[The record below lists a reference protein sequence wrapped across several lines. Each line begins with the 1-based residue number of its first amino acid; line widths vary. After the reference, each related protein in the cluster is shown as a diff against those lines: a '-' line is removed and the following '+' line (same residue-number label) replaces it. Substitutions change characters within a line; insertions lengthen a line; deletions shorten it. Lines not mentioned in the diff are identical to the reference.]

1 MLCPG
6 GAALHSYLTKQKAMF
21 ADAEELAKSLARI
34 FDSNL
39 RMTDWP
45 DVNCEMKQCHVAE
58 QYKVKMDLLQ
68 NVLRSS
74 ASTVASEMALDPL
87 RAVIASISPEVDA
100 LRRERDVK
108 LTDYDSYRRRLKEKE
123 TKKEQLD
130 VSNAT
135 SFYVCVV
142 WTS

>member
-1 MLCPG
+1 
-6 GAALHSYLTKQKAMF
+6 MF
-21 ADAEELAKSLARI
+21 ADAEELSKSLARI

-45 DVNCEMKQCHVAE
+45 DVNCELKQCHVAE
-58 QYKVKMDLLQ
+58 QYKTKMDLLQ

-87 RAVIASISPEVDA
+87 RAVIASVNPEVQA
-100 LRRERDVK
+100 LTREREVK
-108 LTDYDSYRRRLKEKE
+108 VTDYDSYRRRLKEKE

-130 VSNAT
+130 VSASAT
-135 SFYVCVV
+135 
-142 WTS
+142 TSASTYTLYRIW